1 MRRLQIL
8 MLHLSKKSNRD
19 KKKRKKKKVNYVRTE
34 RGWMLFHL
42 PVTPERPKLTEIRPK
57 LVLKGSRFH
66 RHGEKVVGQKVKTG
80 LEARDKVSIR
90 LKTDEHVV
98 HVLSLKAS
106 RRKETLIISSRGLAI
121 LAPLYL

>member
-1 MRRLQIL
+1 
-8 MLHLSKKSNRD
+8 
-19 KKKRKKKKVNYVRTE
+19 
-34 RGWMLFHL
+34 MLFHL

-66 RHGEKVVGQKVKTG
+66 RRESVGQKAKTG

-106 RRKETLIISSRGLAI
+106 RRMEALIISSRGLGI
-121 LAPLYL
+121 LAPLYLYFREGRTHGGKGRKGSLIIQPNKSQKNK